1 MPGFDGTGPRGQG
14 SMTGGGF
21 GRCSGAGYGM
31 RPRFGQGGGFGRG
44 GFGRGFGNG
53 QGRFAGGGYA
63 YGAPMQTAQ
72 PMDEATNKAMLDD
85 RIAAMAQELEQLKKE
100 RENLD

>member
-21 GRCSGAGYGM
+21 GRCPGAGYGM
-31 RPRFGQGGGFGRG
+31 RPRFGRGGGFGRG
-44 GFGRGFGNG
+44 WGMG
-53 QGRFAGGGYA
+53 QGRFAWGG
-63 YGAPMQTAQ
+63 YGAPMQ
-72 PMDEATNKAMLDD
+72 PMDATTNGAAIDD
-85 RIAAMAQELEQLKKE
+85 RIAALSQELEQLKKQ

>member
-14 SMTGGGF
+14 AMTGGGF
-21 GRCSGAGYGM
+21 GRCAGAGYGM

-44 GFGRGFGNG
+44 FGNG
-53 QGRFAGGGYA
+53 QGRFAGGSYG
-63 YGAPMQTAQ
+63 YGAPMQAAQ
-72 PMDEATNKAMLDD
+72 PMDEATNRAMLDD
-85 RIAAMAQELEQLKKE
+85 RIAAMAQELEQLKKQ